1 MMLVIVLLFSLLAGP
16 SALALDLQP
25 LTAGVN
31 DLAGMFPPASIA
43 DLEQRLERFTTETAS
58 HVAVLTIKSLEGQSM
73 SELSR
78 RAFES
83 LPFSKAEL
91 KRTVLLVV
99 ARQQREVDF
108 YAGDDLRPLLPK
120 PQATKK
126 LYAQVALYFDGMRP
140 DLGIHG
146 AVHYLFRVI
155 KGDVR
160 VGSQTEEEK
169 LEELS
174 LRGGEAGALLALFLG
189 PFLAFFIGGL
199 WGVYATHY
207 GVQRY
212 PRLLMGAIFGGGTAK
227 IVATLMSFLGN
238 YSDSLWYFIM
248 ALAIPLGAWGSLTE
262 FWMSGDW
269 LGIPRVKGPRRKPED
284 NMGI

>member
-1 MMLVIVLLFSLLAGP
+1 MTRVIALLFSFLWAHGGLAVELP
-16 SALALDLQP
+16 P
-25 LTAGVN
+25 LNPGIN

-43 DLEQRLERFTTETAS
+43 DLEQRLQRFKTETAD
-58 HVAVLTIKSLEGQSM
+58 HVVVLTIKSLEGENINSVG
-73 SELSR
+73 R
-78 RAFES
+78 KAFEN
-83 LPFSKAEL
+83 LPLSKDDL

-99 ARQQREVDF
+99 ARQERQVGF
-108 YAGDDLRPLLPK
+108 QAGADLSPLLPE
-120 PQATKK
+120 PLASTK
-126 LYAQVALYFDGMRP
+126 LHDQVALYLDGMRP

-174 LRGGEAGALLALFLG
+174 VRGGEAAALLTLFLG
-189 PFLAFFIGGL
+189 PFLAFVIGGL
-199 WGVYATHY
+199 WGVYATQY

-227 IVATLMSFLGN
+227 IVATLLSFLGN
-238 YSDSLWYFIM
+238 FSDTLWYFIM
-248 ALAIPLGAWGSLTE
+248 ALAIPLGGFASLTE

-269 LGIPRVKGPRRKPED
+269 RGIPRVKEPRRKPED